1 MFLGHFGL
9 GFAAKRAAPPVS
21 LGAMFLAAQFAD
33 LLWPTLV
40 LLGIERVQVQPGV
53 TAVTPLDFVSYPYS
67 HSLVALAIWGALV
80 ACAYLAAARG
90 RMAGAVALG
99 LLVISHWVLDVV
111 THRPDLPV
119 TIGGSDRLG
128 FGLWNSVPATLL
140 VEFVLFGAGVAWY
153 LRATS
158 ARDAAG
164 SIALWSLVMF
174 VVVVYLASVFGPPP
188 PNAATVAWSA
198 EAMWLLVAWAFWIDR
213 HRSPR

>member
-1 MFLGHFGL
+1 
-9 GFAAKRAAPPVS
+9 
-21 LGAMFLAAQFAD
+21 
-33 LLWPTLV
+33 
-40 LLGIERVQVQPGV
+40 
-53 TAVTPLDFVSYPYS
+53 
-67 HSLVALAIWGALV
+67 
-80 ACAYLAAARG
+80 
-90 RMAGAVALG
+90 
-99 LLVISHWVLDVV
+99 
-111 THRPDLPV
+111 
-119 TIGGSDRLG
+119 
-128 FGLWNSVPATLL
+128 LWNSVPATLL

-174 VVVVYLASVFGPPP
+174 LVVVYLASVFGPPP